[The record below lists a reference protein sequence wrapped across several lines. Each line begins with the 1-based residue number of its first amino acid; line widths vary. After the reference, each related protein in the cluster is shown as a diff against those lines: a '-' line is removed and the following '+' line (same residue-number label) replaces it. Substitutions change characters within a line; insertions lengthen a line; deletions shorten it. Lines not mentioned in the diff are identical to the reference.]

1 MNYLAH
7 LYLAGPEPGDRVGG
21 LLGDFV
27 KGLLPAGLPPDL
39 AAGVALHRSIDS
51 YADRHAAF
59 QRSRERI
66 SPLRRR
72 YAGIMVDM
80 FYDHFL
86 AVRWNEFGEGELAAF
101 STETYALLQQRQHQL
116 PASLAELLPAMIH
129 GDWLSSYRHPENIAL
144 ALDRMSTRRLSRPN
158 PLAGAGEELLAD
170 YAGFEADFRAFLPD
184 AAAFTAALRAT
195 RLATA

>member
-7 LYLAGPEPGDRVGG
+7 VYLAGPEPADRLGG
-21 LLGDFV
+21 LMGDFV
-27 KGLLPAGLPPDL
+27 KGLLPGGLPPDL
-39 AAGVALHRSIDS
+39 AAGVALHRRLDS
-51 YADRHAAF
+51 FADRHAAF
-59 QRSRERI
+59 QQSRERV

-72 YAGIMVDM
+72 YAGIMVDL

-86 AVRWNEFGEGELAAF
+86 ARYWREFGEGELAEF
-101 STETYALLQQRQHQL
+101 SADTYALLRQRQHQL
-116 PASLAELLPAMIH
+116 PDSLAKLLPAMIR
-129 GDWLSSYRHPENIAL
+129 GDWLSAYRHPENVAL

-184 AAAFTAALRAT
+184 ATAFTAALRAART
-195 RLATA
+195 P

>member
-1 MNYLAH
+1 MNFIAH
-7 LYLAGPEPGDRVGG
+7 VFLAGPEPADRLGG
-21 LLGDFV
+21 LMGDFV

-59 QRSRERI
+59 QRSRERV

-101 STETYALLQQRQHQL
+101 STETYALLQTRRHQL
-116 PASLAELLPAMIH
+116 PERLVELLPAMIR
-129 GDWLSSYRHPENIAL
+129 GDWLTSYRNPADVAL

-158 PLAGAGEELLAD
+158 PLAGAAEELLAD

-184 AAAFTAALRAT
+184 AAAFTATLRAT
-195 RLATA
+195 RLASA